1 MSKLI
6 TYKCDGENSNGDNC
20 NRQTFNT
27 RNWLSID
34 GEKIFIRNEL
44 PNRRL
49 IEANRMDDGLH
60 FCSKEC
66 LVNWLFKDSEDD
78 S

>member
-6 TYKCDGENSNGDNC
+6 TYKCDGDNC
-20 NRQTFNT
+20 NRQTSNT

-34 GEKIFIRNEL
+34 GENIFIRNEL

-49 IEANRMDDGLH
+49 IESNIMDDGLH